1 MPTIIHLWF
10 IIKVL
15 FPLHFPQFLN
25 VNEVSLKT
33 NAESVYFR
41 KVLKE
46 QGQLFENIQPVLHLF
61 DKCLTTSK

>member
-41 KVLKE
+41 E
-46 QGQLFENIQPVLHLF
+46 GFEGTGSVIWKYSASFAFVWQMF
-61 DKCLTTSK
+61 DNQ